1 MQLILKR
8 EFKKTL
14 SFDQTLV
21 RLLSVH
27 FRFSIGFCPG
37 SFSPIL
43 ARIWLGHFVENLPPL
58 MIGPNSSFSAH
69 DVLSITLAFLQ
80 QRSCQVVLALV
91 IASLF
96 WCFLLVI
103 LHLLTPTLFLGYK
116 CPPVLVFRVEFNLS
130 PFLQNPILVAL
141 LEWSQPD
148 CL

>member
-1 MQLILKR
+1 MINKACIKNNHEYKNQSIKNTFACHAYYHQGNSFILNMPDHIFLFFSKNMQLILKR

-21 RLLSVH
+21 RLLCVH

-96 WCFLLVI
+96 
-103 LHLLTPTLFLGYK
+103 
-116 CPPVLVFRVEFNLS
+116 
-130 PFLQNPILVAL
+130 
-141 LEWSQPD
+141 
-148 CL
+148 